1 MNVTIYTIDNC
12 KLCDHAKLIMKER
25 GVDYDEIRIG
35 IDIPKKEFKEK
46 YSADKAP
53 LVYYGNWRVGGA
65 SELWKAIYRTNLI
78 PVKISAVDQLLK
90 NK

>member
-12 KLCDHAKLIMKER
+12 KLCDHAKVIMEER
-25 GVDYDEIRIG
+25 GVEYDEIRIG
-35 IDIPKKEFKEK
+35 IDIPKEFKEK
-46 YSADKAP
+46 YNADKAP

-65 SELWKAIYRTNLI
+65 NELWKAIYRTNLI

>member
-12 KLCDHAKLIMKER
+12 KLCDHAKLIMEER
-25 GVDYDEIRIG
+25 GVEYDEIRIG

-46 YSADKAP
+46 RKADKAP
-53 LVYYGNWRVGGA
+53 FVYYVNFRVGGA
-65 SELWKAIYRTNLI
+65 NELCKAIYRTNLI
-78 PVKISAVDQLLK
+78 PVTISDVDQLLK